1 MTMCHPH
8 ARYLKQTYHYHHRT
22 HATCVL
28 LYENEPAMHG
38 LGAMSRKNIEKMA
51 MRNDECKTT
60 TKRLTMEQFDH

>member
-28 LYENEPAMHG
+28 LDENEPAMHG
-38 LGAMSRKNIEKMA
+38 LGAMSRKNIEKWQCEMT
-51 MRNDECKTT
+51 NVKQQQ
-60 TKRLTMEQFDH
+60 KG